1 MLQAKLQKVNRQV
14 AHSLAE
20 GMEKLLALHKLEL
33 AKEFSV
39 SFSTTNCI
47 ESVNA
52 QLKKHV
58 GRVTHWSSSDQRYRW
73 MASALLEIE
82 QRMRKVDN
90 FKALKK
96 MKKVITKHIETQTA
110 PS

>member
-1 MLQAKLQKVNRQV
+1 
-14 AHSLAE
+14 
-20 GMEKLLALHKLEL
+20 MEELLTLHKLNCNSD
-33 AKEFSV
+33 FFI

-47 ESVNA
+47 ESVNS
-52 QLKKHV
+52 QIKKYA

-73 MASALLEIE
+73 LATALLQIE

-90 FKALKK
+90 FKKLKQ
-96 MKKVITKHIETQTA
+96 MKKAILNYTQKQNL